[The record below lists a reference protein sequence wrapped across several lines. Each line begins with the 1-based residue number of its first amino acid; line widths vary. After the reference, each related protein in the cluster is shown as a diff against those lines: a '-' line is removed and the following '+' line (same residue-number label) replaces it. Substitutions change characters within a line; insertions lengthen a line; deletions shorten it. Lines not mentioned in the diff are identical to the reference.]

1 MAEVRS
7 APDGW
12 YEVWVIG
19 GERGDRALVRTRDY
33 ESAIMCV
40 SHHNV
45 RKQEKADD

>member
-7 APDGW
+7 TPDGW

-19 GERGDRALVRTRDY
+19 GEREDRALVRTRDY

-40 SHHNV
+40 NHHNV
-45 RKQEKADD
+45 RKQENVDG